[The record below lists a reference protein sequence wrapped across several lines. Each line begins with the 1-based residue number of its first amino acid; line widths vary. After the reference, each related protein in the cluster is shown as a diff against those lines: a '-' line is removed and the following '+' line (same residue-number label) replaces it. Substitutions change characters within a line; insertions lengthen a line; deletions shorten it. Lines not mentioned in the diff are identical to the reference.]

1 MYKRYKSP
9 TNDEAR
15 LQTLINVITQI
26 TLNYYKNSL
35 GYDTVTEDS
44 VDKIVPKRFGQSD
57 YSSAMTE
64 RYGNIQYDEDSGEPY
79 VPHLN
84 TMNPQILQDID
95 YDSHSIDLSGIVE
108 E

>member
-1 MYKRYKSP
+1 MYNKYKSSV
-9 TNDEAR
+9 NDEGR

-35 GYDTVTEDS
+35 GYDTVIEDGIE
-44 VDKIVPKRFGQSD
+44 KIVPKKLGLSD

-64 RYGNIQYDEDSGEPY
+64 RYSEIQYDEDNGEPY

-95 YDSHSIDLSGIVE
+95 YDSYSIDLSGITE